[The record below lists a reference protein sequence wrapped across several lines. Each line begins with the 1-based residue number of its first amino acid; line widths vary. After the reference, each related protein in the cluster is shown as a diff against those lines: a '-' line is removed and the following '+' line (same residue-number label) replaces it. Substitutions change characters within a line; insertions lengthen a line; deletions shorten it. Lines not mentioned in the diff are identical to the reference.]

1 LSQIIVALAFGA
13 GVEAAAV
20 PGRAACLILQR
31 NQKPVSGLCAGR
43 QRFASSLALG
53 REELMYL
60 SGESLLI
67 ILLVGLIAGWL
78 AGEIVAGGGFG
89 LVGDIAI
96 GIVGAFIGS
105 WLLPHL
111 GLRIG
116 GGLVSMIIVA
126 TIGAVVLL
134 LLLGLFRGGGWGWG
148 YRRRW

>member
-31 NQKPVSGLCAGR
+31 NQKPVSGLCASR

-60 SGESLLI
+60 SGESLLV

-89 LVGDIAI
+89 LIGDIAI

-111 GLRIG
+111 GMRIG
-116 GGLVSMIIVA
+116 GGLVNMIIVA

-134 LLLGLFRGGGWGWG
+134 ILLSLFRGGGWG
-148 YRRRW
+148 YRRRYW